1 MKPVVAIAAVLPAA
15 SALRP
20 RRLQNSMPMDP
31 GLPLTEL
38 PIPSP
43 GYPPCNICGEGGV
56 ITNPGA
62 VLQIDGIIEGK
73 TCAEFDTD
81 GENGLIS
88 ESECV
93 LLPLE
98 TIFACDC
105 QFDGIDPV
113 PPPPPPPSQESCSC
127 SPRDFTFQLQLDR
140 DCDTNTINGSP
151 GVEIAVCNRRGGAGV
166 TDFST
171 LEIVDIQFLELN
183 GLTVI
188 NQNDTF
194 TNTSL
199 VSGDTF
205 SFPSI
210 SGLLSPGTPIGEQA
224 QYFPTE
230 VTLSLEGKV
239 KDDDGNEVAVRN
251 QVAWSYTEDCNILPI
266 SVGQSIGWVDIV
278 SRTHRLSFFT
288 FFIITLLTEYLTLY
302 SYLSVNSNNRL
313 GKKTLHQTFA
323 QQLVLSHL
331 QQQLLLLQPQ
341 KQLQPRKQPLP
352 VRPQRLIL

>member
-1 MKPVVAIAAVLPAA
+1 MKPVVAIVAVLPVA

-20 RRLQNSMPMDP
+20 RRLQSSMSMDP
-31 GLPLTEL
+31 L
-38 PIPSP
+38 PISSP

-56 ITNPGA
+56 ITNPDV

-73 TCAEFDTD
+73 TCAEFDID

-98 TIFACDC
+98 TTFACDC
-105 QFDGIDPV
+105 QFDEIDPV
-113 PPPPPPPSQESCSC
+113 PPPPPPTSAQDNCSC

-210 SGLLSPGTPIGEQA
+210 SNMLSPGTTIGEQA
-224 QYFPTE
+224 QYYPTE

-239 KDDDGNEVAVRN
+239 KDDDGNEVTVRN
-251 QVAWSYTEDCNILPI
+251 QVAWRYTEDCNILPI

-278 SRTHRLSFFT
+278 SRTHP
-288 FFIITLLTEYLTLY
+288 
-302 SYLSVNSNNRL
+302 
-313 GKKTLHQTFA
+313 
-323 QQLVLSHL
+323 
-331 QQQLLLLQPQ
+331 LLLYVFHYVGTVSNFVFIFICKL
-341 KQLQPRKQPLP
+341 K
-352 VRPQRLIL
+352 